1 MFWPARTGS
10 GASTLVTE
18 TSAEVVISVATAELL
33 LARFASGV
41 VLETFAVLVMVV
53 PMGVLGLTL
62 TTMVKTAGWAGS
74 KMASVAMMKPVPPG
88 AGCWVMLNAG
98 PESCV
103 TDTNVVLAGVASVSC
118 TFSAV
123 LGPL

>member
-18 TSAEVVISVATAELL
+18 TSAEVVIRVATAELL

-53 PMGVLGLTL
+53 PLAVLGLTL
-62 TTMVKTAGWAGS
+62 TTRVNVCVAPAGS
-74 KMASVAMMKPVPPG
+74 GPPVG
-88 AGCWVMLNAG
+88 G

-103 TDTNVVLAGVASVSC
+103 NDTSVVFAGIVSLTFTFWAS
-118 TFSAV
+118 
-123 LGPL
+123 LGPLLVVVRV